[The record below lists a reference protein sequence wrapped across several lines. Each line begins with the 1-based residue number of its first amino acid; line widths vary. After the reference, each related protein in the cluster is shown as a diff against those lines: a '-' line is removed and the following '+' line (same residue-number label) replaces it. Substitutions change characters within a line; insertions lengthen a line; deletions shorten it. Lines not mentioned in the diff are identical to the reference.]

1 VSHPCFLPF
10 STLTPSS
17 THPPPFS
24 HHPSISDPSLKRPM
38 AAVSCPVFYYMPA
51 PIFLS
56 SIESPLPSPLQTLTL
71 SSSRPPPFSR
81 HPYWLPPSSNTVSGP
96 STARHS
102 SPFGSERTST
112 HALSY
117 RCPFPTA
124 ATTHTHS
131 LLPHLPSTGSPP
143 FSCHLS
149 ISHPSFLKYPVAAVS
164 GPSTARHSSPFGS

>member
-1 VSHPCFLPF
+1 MRESPLP
-10 STLTPSS
+10 SPLQTLTPSS
-17 THPPPFS
+17 TCPPPFS
-24 HHPSISDPSLKRPM
+24 RHPSISDPSLKCPM
-38 AAVSCPVFYYMPA
+38 AAVSSPVFNYMPT
-51 PIFLS
+51 PIFPS

-71 SSSRPPPFSR
+71 SSTCPPPFSR

-96 STARHS
+96 LTARHS

-124 ATTHTHS
+124 TTTHTCS
-131 LLPHLPSTGSPP
+131 LLPHFPSTGFPP

-149 ISHPSFLKYPVAAVS
+149 ISRP
-164 GPSTARHSSPFGS
+164 